1 MKESCSSGFHYPL
14 APLLRLRP
22 WGTREERRQ
31 FHSEETVLRLNVS
44 VLSHRKLQREK
55 ELRFPKPLC
64 GTHFSEGNLAPSAAN
79 TGHERQP
86 VGTGNYH
93 KPSGQCGPVGQVDP
107 MRYLQPTHLL
117 GHKGHEHVKH
127 AAVHRSVLSCKL
139 RLFYVL
145 VTSSCAPLLVKP
157 WGLLTD
163 ICSQKTEP
171 PCVKQRK
178 SCSPSPF

>member
-1 MKESCSSGFHYPL
+1 MKESCSYGFHYPL
-14 APLLRLRP
+14 APLLRLWP

-31 FHSEETVLRLNVS
+31 FRSEETVLRLNVS
-44 VLSHRKLQREK
+44 ALLHRKLQREK

-64 GTHFSEGNLAPSAAN
+64 GTHFSEGNLAASAPN

-117 GHKGHEHVKH
+117 GHKGHEHVKYSCMQLYTGQCSELQT
-127 AAVHRSVLSCKL
+127 AATL
-139 RLFYVL
+139 
-145 VTSSCAPLLVKP
+145 CAGHLQLCSTAGETL
-157 WGLLTD
+157 GLAD
-163 ICSQKTEP
+163 
-171 PCVKQRK
+171 
-178 SCSPSPF
+178 